1 MKRILSLFFILMST
15 LSFAQRTN
23 TRGYVT
29 IELTPDHADWTY
41 KTGENVQIQV
51 TPKLH
56 YMPMSN
62 AQVHYTW
69 GPEIRPA
76 EEEKDLSVGKSGSI
90 SLKLRGSKVPGFKKL
105 TVTTEYD
112 GT

>member
-1 MKRILSLFFILMST
+1 MKRILTLFMIFASAFAL
-15 LSFAQRTN
+15 AQRTN

-41 KTGENVQIQV
+41 STGENVQIQV

-56 YMPMSN
+56 YMPMPN
-62 AQVHYTW
+62 AQVHYSW

-76 EEEKDLSVGKSGSI
+76 EEEKDLSVGKSGSV
-90 SLKLRGSKVPGFKKL
+90 SLKLRGSKCRDL
-105 TVTTEYD
+105 RN
-112 GT
+112 